1 MHFVCGCGYPCSDV
15 RRRKDGRAKPEAVP
29 ERCER
34 RGVALRAAVL
44 DPAARGCPQRR
55 HDLREVFNAL
65 RWLVRTGA
73 QWAYLP
79 HEFPAWPVV
88 YQQARRWICSMAIAF
103 VSLAGG
109 TRWTS
114 SGAVQLSQ
122 VKPSWAS
129 HLDTQPAT
137 IGWPTEWREGW

>member
-1 MHFVCGCGYPCSDV
+1 MGAPSRQPYPSDV
-15 RRRKDGRAKPEAVP
+15 SDAELAR
-29 ERCER
+29 
-34 RGVALRAAVL
+34 RAAVL

-129 HLDTQPAT
+129 HWDAQPAT